1 MSTEHATT
9 DAAVAGTL
17 LVLWGSHLRRP
28 LWINR
33 IYILWSEW
41 RGGRNNSTLR
51 GRHVWKPP
59 FLCRI
64 NSLLSC
70 TRVREP
76 QAAAVTGAPQL
87 KVHNFAPWSISYDDH
102 DDGPNERTPRSTIRR
117 CELTILIRRA
127 AQSGSSDVIRAVM
140 K

>member
-1 MSTEHATT
+1 MAATMSTEHATT

-76 QAAAVTGAPQL
+76 QAAAVTEAPQL

-102 DDGPNERTPRSTIRR
+102 DDGPNERERHERSKMRTHDIN
-117 CELTILIRRA
+117 EG
-127 AQSGSSDVIRAVM
+127 GSIGIIGCN
-140 K
+140 